1 MTATP
6 KEHPIS
12 NKVDHHHHHGSY
24 TSCSVDTNFQSF
36 DFNFIR
42 DLLTVIGTVFILV
55 STVKC

>member
-1 MTATP
+1 MTASP

-12 NKVDHHHHHGSY
+12 NKVDCHHHCSY
-24 TSCSVDTNFQSF
+24 SNRSADTNLI

-42 DLLTVIGTVFILV
+42 DLLTVIGTVFTLV